1 MFFFSFCRLVL
12 YPAGVKTT
20 AVVDAALVCFS
31 HNGVVWLPLS
41 NVRFI
46 VSCGCCDGWIFRPGV
61 APVVV
66 VVVAGFFCRRYP
78 CFWSFFPSP
87 LLEQA
92 RVGLSFFFLPYVF
105 LFDSYLQKKKEIL
118 VFVVAE
124 CLCSKMT
131 ASFFPS

>member
-1 MFFFSFCRLVL
+1 M
-12 YPAGVKTT
+12 KTT

-66 VVVAGFFCRRYP
+66 VVVAGFFL
-78 CFWSFFPSP
+78 PSLSLFLVFLP
-87 LLEQA
+87 LPTPRASQSGF
-92 RVGLSFFFLPYVF
+92 VFFFLPYVF